1 MSYWDKFI
9 RRSLDEDVGSGDH
22 TTLATI
28 PLSATAK
35 AKLLVKQN
43 GIIAGVELAEK
54 IFAHV
59 DKNLRVSV
67 MLNDGSLI
75 KHGDI
80 AFTVEGPTRAI
91 LTPERLV
98 LNCLQRM
105 SGIATLTNQFVKV
118 VEGTGVKILDTRKTT
133 PLFREAEKWAV
144 RIGGGYNHRFGL
156 YDMILIKDNHIDAC
170 GGIEKAIKS
179 VHTYLKE
186 NKLELKIEL
195 ECRSLEELQQ
205 ILSVGGVH
213 RILLDNFS
221 SDNAKEAVALVNN
234 KFETELSGHITL
246 QNVRSY
252 AEAKPTYIS
261 VGALTHSYTSLD
273 LSLKIA
279 SPYPTP
285 E

>member
-1 MSYWDKFI
+1 
-9 RRSLDEDVGSGDH
+9 LDEDVGSGDH

-28 PLSATAK
+28 SPSATAK
-35 AKLLVKQN
+35 ARLLVKQN

-54 IFAHV
+54 IFAHI
-59 DKNLRVSV
+59 DNSLHVSV
-67 MLNDGSLI
+67 NLNDGGPI

-80 AFTVEGPTRAI
+80 AFIVEGPTRSI
-91 LTPERLV
+91 LTAERLV
-98 LNCLQRM
+98 LNCLQQM
-105 SGIATLTNQFVKV
+105 SGIATLTNQFVKE
-118 VEGTGVKILDTRKTT
+118 VEGTAVKILDTRKTT

-170 GGIEKAIKS
+170 GGIESAIQS

-186 NKLELKIEL
+186 KKKELKIEI
-195 ECRSLEELQQ
+195 ECRSMEELQQ
-205 ILSVGGVH
+205 ILSAGGVH

-221 SDNAKEAVALVNN
+221 SADAKKAVALIDN

-273 LSLKIA
+273 LSLKI
-279 SPYPTP
+279 Y
-285 E
+285 

>member
-1 MSYWDKFI
+1 LSYWDKFI

-28 PLSATAK
+28 PQSATAK

-43 GIIAGVELAEK
+43 GIIAGVGLAQK
-54 IFAHV
+54 IYAYI
-59 DKNLRVSV
+59 DKNLLISV
-67 MLNDGSLI
+67 TLNDGSPI

-80 AFTVEGPTRAI
+80 AFTVEGSTRAI
-91 LTPERLV
+91 LTAERLV

-105 SGIATLTNQFVKV
+105 SGIATLTNQFIKA

-179 VHTYLKE
+179 AHNYLKE
-186 NKLELKIEL
+186 KNLDLKIEI
-195 ECRSLEELQQ
+195 ECRSIDEQQQ
-205 ILSVGGVH
+205 ILSVGKVH
-213 RILLDNFS
+213 RILLDNFTF
-221 SDNAKEAVALVNN
+221 DNAKQALALVNN

-261 VGALTHSYTSLD
+261 VGALTHSYSSLD
-273 LSLKIA
+273 LSLKII
-279 SPYPTP
+279 
-285 E
+285 